1 MRTRATLEST
11 VTTAILRALNAMPDT
26 YAIKLHGSQ
35 FSRVGTPDIL
45 CVRQSWCESPDWTY
59 GQAYFLEVK
68 RPGAKP
74 TPAQLAEMARWTGVG
89 AVCAVVR
96 NVQEAVDAVS

>member
-11 VTTAILRALNAMPDT
+11 VTVAILKALNAMPDT
-26 YAIKLHGSQ
+26 YAIKLHGSMYG
-35 FSRVGTPDIL
+35 RVGTPDIL
-45 CVRQSWCESPDWTY
+45 CVQHHMGVV

-74 TPAQLAEMARWTGVG
+74 TPAQVAEMARWTGVG
-89 AVCAVVR
+89 AVCCVVR
-96 NVQEAVDAVS
+96 SVQEAVEAVS